1 MAKVN
6 KNKRLSKLAREF
18 NVGISTIVD
27 FLNKKGI
34 EIDSNPNTKVSDD
47 AYDILA
53 KEYSSDLNLKK
64 ESEKVN
70 LKSTRE
76 KKETVSIDPKSE
88 EGTKEA
94 TVEKTEEEAPAKNPV
109 KVVGKIDL
117 DALKPKAKQ
126 EKPEKR
132 R

>member
-6 KNKRLSKLAREF
+6 KNIRLSKLAREF

-34 EIDSNPNTKVSDD
+34 EIDSNPNTKVSEN
-47 AYDILA
+47 AYNILA
-53 KEYSSDLNLKK
+53 KEYSSDLKLKE

-76 KKETVSIDPKSE
+76 KKETILILLSLESQTFTFPSQSL
-88 EGTKEA
+88 TK
-94 TVEKTEEEAPAKNPV
+94 
-109 KVVGKIDL
+109 
-117 DALKPKAKQ
+117 
-126 EKPEKR
+126 
-132 R
+132 